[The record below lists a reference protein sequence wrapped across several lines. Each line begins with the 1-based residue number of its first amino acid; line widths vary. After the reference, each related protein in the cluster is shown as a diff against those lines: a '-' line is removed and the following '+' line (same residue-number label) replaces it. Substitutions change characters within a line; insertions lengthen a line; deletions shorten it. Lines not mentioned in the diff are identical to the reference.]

1 MRPIESVNAR
11 CYLSNTVQRSATL
24 DEVAIATASI
34 LVERIRRVVL
44 GSSHAISAI
53 AGAWLARAPV
63 RHR

>member
-1 MRPIESVNAR
+1 MRSSESVNVRR
-11 CYLSNTVQRSATL
+11 CLSNTVQRSATF

-53 AGAWLARAPV
+53 AGACARALSQPS
-63 RHR
+63 